1 MIFQNE
7 QANQKN
13 IKAANNKN
21 QLINKNNANVVVTW
35 INLPYL
41 GTQGNRYYQLKVE
54 LAVV

>member
-35 INLPYL
+35 INLPDL
-41 GTQGNRYYQLKVE
+41 GTQGNRYYQLNVE

>member
-41 GTQGNRYYQLKVE
+41 GTQGNRYYQLNVE